1 MPYTKEYPLKLWSN
15 KILRDYTDS
24 LKDTVNNT
32 ENPYTYEEWL
42 EREEITDAE
51 VQSRLAS
58 SFTVT
63 ETIETIAY
71 QVNKVGDYA
80 MLRWDG
86 ANDIENGDTIEGQY
100 LRFAS
105 SSGHGDTTAETGSIW
120 KCVGFSQGTSN
131 APGLDENRNR
141 TTMYVRI
148 K

>member
-15 KILRDYTDS
+15 KVLRDYTNS
-24 LKDTVNNT
+24 LKDTFNNT

-51 VQSRLAS
+51 VQARLAS

-63 ETIETIAY
+63 ETIETIEHRI
-71 QVNKVGDYA
+71 NNVGDYA
-80 MLRWDG
+80 MFRWDG
-86 ANDIENGDTIEGQY
+86 ANDVENGDIIEGQY

-105 SSGHGDTTAETGSIW
+105 SSGHGNTTGETGTIW

-131 APGLDENRNR
+131 APGADENRNR

>member
-1 MPYTKEYPLKLWSN
+1 MAYTKEYPLKLWSQ
-15 KILRDYTDS
+15 KVLRDYTDS

-120 KCVGFSQGTSN
+120 KCVGFSQGTLN

>member
-15 KILRDYTDS
+15 KILRDYTNS

-51 VQSRLAS
+51 VQARLAS
-58 SFTVT
+58 DFTVT
-63 ETIETIAY
+63 ETIETIEHRI
-71 QVNKVGDYA
+71 NTVGDYA
-80 MLRWDG
+80 MFRWDG
-86 ANDIENGDTIEGQY
+86 ANDVENGDVIEGQY

-105 SSGHGDTTAETGSIW
+105 SSGHGDATGENGSVW

-131 APGLDENRNR
+131 APGIDENRNR